1 MSMKHR
7 TFIPGAIIG
16 LAMILGVLL
25 LPTSSYAG
33 GAVILVPE
41 EDRDVPEGSQIPE
54 HRVKQI
60 EKKVGDYKKKMKA
73 QARKQQQERAPQAE
87 LPKPKESSP

>member
-1 MSMKHR
+1 MFMIRR
-7 TFIPGAIIG
+7 TFIPGAITG
-16 LAMILGVLL
+16 LAMALGVLL
-25 LPTSSYAG
+25 LPPPSHAG

-73 QARKQQQERAPQAE
+73 QARKQQQERAPQSGV
-87 LPKPKESSP
+87 PKPKETSP